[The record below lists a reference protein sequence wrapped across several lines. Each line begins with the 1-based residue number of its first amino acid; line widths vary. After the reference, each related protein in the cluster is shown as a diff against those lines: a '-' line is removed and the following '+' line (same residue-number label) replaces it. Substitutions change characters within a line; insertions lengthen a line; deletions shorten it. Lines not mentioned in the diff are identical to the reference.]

1 MSQEIIE
8 VFSSQEI
15 KIEPVDIIEILS
27 SQDTEPFEALIQ
39 PEIEILETFNKNPIL
54 ESAAPQMNTAK
65 NYRPKRLLNLKN
77 NSRVLRSTPVDVVKT
92 SESNQI
98 PSTSAIIKTKIPSAK
113 KVAMKRKPEAKK
125 RKIVAAKAST
135 TKVSKTASPAPKKRK
150 TVTPRAPTKMVVQ
163 KKKKILRKKA
173 NKKPLKKIGKQV
185 AGKRAKK
192 A

>member
-27 SQDTEPFEALIQ
+27 SQDTEPFKALIQ

-173 NKKPLKKIGKQV
+173 TKKPLKKIGKQV